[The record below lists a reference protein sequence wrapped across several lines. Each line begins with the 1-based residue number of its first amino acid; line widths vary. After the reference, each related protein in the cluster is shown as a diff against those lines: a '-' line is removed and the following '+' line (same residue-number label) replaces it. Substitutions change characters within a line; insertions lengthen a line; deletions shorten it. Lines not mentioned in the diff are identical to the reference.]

1 MALPSFPSAIS
12 MEQIRREM
20 GFVHESNWLGGTG
33 YTVKAG
39 TTWTSTLVFYQ
50 GVTPTGKHIKFSD
63 TRIYPITR
71 YEVIFGGYGPNSQV
85 IDFTVDDG
93 WTPTGTGRIG
103 SYITDVS

>member
-1 MALPSFPSAIS
+1 

-63 TRIYPITR
+63 TRIHPSRVPTASPSGAR
-71 YEVIFGGYGPNSQV
+71 LDFRLRAFERL
-85 IDFTVDDG
+85 ID
-93 WTPTGTGRIG
+93 
-103 SYITDVS
+103 